1 MQTIICK
8 KCGAVIDASLGECP
22 VCGAVYYIVPEDA
35 EQPAAREQSAQYTVE
50 PGNDGGEDFFNTH
63 VWKTAPNQTSAEDAD
78 ATRAFRPVTPS
89 DEKPLRPVAPTPTRA
104 PSRPRIV
111 ASDTSDRREPSKKN
125 NRSRNKLIFWAISLL
140 ALLTLVL
147 TVMSGAFNF
156 SDKSGSETMVSV
168 LGMTEETAT
177 SLLEGKGLVV
187 DTVYEASDE
196 LKGNVIAQS
205 IKEKKK
211 IKEGQSVTLTISS
224 GPKESKESKETQ
236 NKKVPVPSLAG
247 KSYDQALYELTA
259 AGLLLTKTEDVYS
272 DTVSD
277 GYVVSQSPAAGT
289 ELKKG
294 DLVTVT
300 LSKGPEPAPSPTMQS
315 ITALGGAGGSISPQ
329 GLVQVEE
336 GGEMTF
342 TITPDDGFVIREVK
356 VDGADVGAVSSYT
369 FSNVTESHTIYAV
382 FKPEIFSEA

>member
-1 MQTIICK
+1 
-8 KCGAVIDASLGECP
+8 
-22 VCGAVYYIVPEDA
+22 
-35 EQPAAREQSAQYTVE
+35 
-50 PGNDGGEDFFNTH
+50 
-63 VWKTAPNQTSAEDAD
+63 
-78 ATRAFRPVTPS
+78 
-89 DEKPLRPVAPTPTRA
+89 
-104 PSRPRIV
+104 
-111 ASDTSDRREPSKKN
+111 
-125 NRSRNKLIFWAISLL
+125 
-140 ALLTLVL
+140 
-147 TVMSGAFNF
+147 
-156 SDKSGSETMVSV
+156 
-168 LGMTEETAT
+168 
-177 SLLEGKGLVV
+177 
-187 DTVYEASDE
+187 
-196 LKGNVIAQS
+196 
-205 IKEKKK
+205 
-211 IKEGQSVTLTISS
+211 
-224 GPKESKESKETQ
+224 ESKETQ

-382 FKPEIFSEA
+382 FKPEIFSED